1 MFCSLNIYIFFFNFI
16 VLTGKRKERLDDS
29 DDCEINPLA
38 PVNDDAR

>member
-1 MFCSLNIYIFFFNFI
+1 LFFDFFNII
-16 VLTGKRKERLDDS
+16 VLTGKRKERLDDDDS